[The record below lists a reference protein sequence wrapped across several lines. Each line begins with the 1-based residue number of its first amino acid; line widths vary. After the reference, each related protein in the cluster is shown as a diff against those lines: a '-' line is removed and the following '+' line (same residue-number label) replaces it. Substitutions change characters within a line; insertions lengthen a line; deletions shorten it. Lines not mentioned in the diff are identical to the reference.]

1 MRAVGRGSRR
11 GLVDVGETCVEAMQ
25 IDRAEG
31 AFTKFCERCV
41 SSEIVRGRVKLRLLR
56 SHGSDKEHRCEKV
69 QPRWH
74 EEAPEPREERVRG
87 D

>member
-1 MRAVGRGSRR
+1 MN
-11 GLVDVGETCVEAMQ
+11 D
-25 IDRAEG
+25 
-31 AFTKFCERCV
+31 V
-41 SSEIVRGRVKLRLLR
+41 SSEIVRGRVKLHLLR

-87 D
+87 KISTRWSLTRFVRFVGIHFQLFIVFHRGVSASRSFA